1 MNTLGLPVL
10 IENLREP
17 GTSRFPPTSVAHLLD
32 MQLQEL
38 ADLAKVH
45 RNTLRTHPE
54 SPKVQEAL
62 RDLVRLLYA
71 AHVAQPDLTRAVF
84 LLKNEPIPTFGH
96 KTLLELV
103 TAGQINDAVEYLE
116 SITGGYG
123 G

>member
-1 MNTLGLPVL
+1 MNTLGLSVFL
-10 IENLREP
+10 ENLREP
-17 GTSRFPPTSVAHLLD
+17 GTSRFSPTSVAHLFD
-32 MQLQEL
+32 MPLQEL
-38 ADLAKVH
+38 AGLAKVH
-45 RNTLRTHPE
+45 LNTLRTHPE
-54 SPKVQEAL
+54 SPKLQRTL

-84 LLKNEPIPTFGH
+84 LLKIEPIPSFGH

-103 TAGQINDAVEYLE
+103 AADQINDAVEYLE